1 MDRTCKL
8 YDLASGT
15 LLLSLVF
22 DCLLSA
28 VTMGV
33 TEMEVFVGGS
43 DSNIYQFGLHS
54 PPRMQEYHLTK
65 EEKAKKFSGHT
76 KAVTCLSSS
85 IDGIT
90 LLSGSLDMEVML
102 WHIPSRQCVRVIH
115 HKGPVTN
122 AFFTVAPKCIF
133 SEEMKPTLVL
143 HSFHKGLDLN
153 EGTVAVSVK
162 TTHSDW
168 HTIDDDHLYDKKSD
182 HVSVT
187 SSTSETSGLQEQIN
201 SLKKINSDLYEFAV
215 QKLLQPF
222 SDIQEQGTK
231 CNGQSSLQPAS
242 SKSVLKVK
250 KMKKKK
256 KSKILRK

>member
-1 MDRTCKL
+1 
-8 YDLASGT
+8 
-15 LLLSLVF
+15 
-22 DCLLSA
+22 
-28 VTMGV
+28 
-33 TEMEVFVGGS
+33 
-43 DSNIYQFGLHS
+43 
-54 PPRMQEYHLTK
+54 
-65 EEKAKKFSGHT
+65 
-76 KAVTCLSSS
+76 
-85 IDGIT
+85 
-90 LLSGSLDMEVML
+90 
-102 WHIPSRQCVRVIH
+102 
-115 HKGPVTN
+115 VTN

-143 HSFHKGLDLN
+143 HSFQKSLDLN

-215 QKLLQPF
+215 GKLLQPF
-222 SDIQEQGTK
+222 SDIQEQGKK

-250 KMKKKK
+250 KMKKK
-256 KSKILRK
+256 SKILRK